1 MSRLFSLVDKDK
13 VADIREQQKRITDK
27 LSSNT
32 AKVEECVRELSQ
44 LYEETCSDFQRTLGK
59 IRQLKEDLEYMDR
72 VLNTLH
78 QKKEGDSQGET
89 GEK

>member
-1 MSRLFSLVDKDK
+1 
-13 VADIREQQKRITDK
+13 
-27 LSSNT
+27 
-32 AKVEECVRELSQ
+32 VRELSQ